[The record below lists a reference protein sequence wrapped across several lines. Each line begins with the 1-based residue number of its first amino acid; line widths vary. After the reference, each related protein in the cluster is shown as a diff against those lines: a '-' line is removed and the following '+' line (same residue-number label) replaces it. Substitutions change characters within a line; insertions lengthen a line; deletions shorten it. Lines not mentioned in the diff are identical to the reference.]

1 VRGGVP
7 RGGQASLLM
16 SEPAM
21 LAPLATALTQC
32 LAIVAVG
39 LACRLL
45 AVLSPSDAAGLSA
58 FVGRLS
64 MPALLFLAMA
74 ELEPARTEWRLLLAL
89 CAAKVIAFV
98 ATIAITYAA
107 SAVHDR
113 VEQHYSWLSRAGL
126 YTIFVTQSN
135 DFALGVPLCAAIWG
149 DRFMSIIFLV
159 APFQLALLNPLA
171 FVLLERGAQSEAG
184 LELPANGRAVC
195 GMQLCRSMVKVAR
208 SPLVLS
214 VFLGGALRLCLIA
227 FGDPPLPAIVHGTLL
242 PMKQAFTATALV
254 TLGLS
259 LRTRA
264 EPLMTQPL
272 TSLSLLCAKGLAMP
286 LLTRVLAEIFGVTEA
301 NAVNFAFLYGML
313 PSAPTVVVFAR
324 EFRQRS
330 SAEYLASILFVGLI
344 LSVPMLVVSTIAVE
358 LPHSS
363 SAAVHSSLRR
373 VSQVGAAMAAIS
385 AAYIASLLI
394 CPLLRLSR
402 LPSASIPTGGSTS
415 EPCGSAGCSSPFG
428 TNMTWWLL
436 GLSLSS
442 LVLAATVFA
451 AQGWGA
457 CSHTSEVTKLSAADK
472 IFGVSVD
479 WVLLFIRGQTAALA
493 VLMAQ
498 QRCPERAAHSTPTSQ
513 RSYHALTLVCAAII
527 PVLPEVVGAVLPGPS
542 VRVESSSC
550 GDVPRAKLLSRL
562 ALHVFF
568 ALLIL
573 GSLAILRLAPTLVLH
588 PSADPREMMAE
599 NDIVSTLES
608 APGRPSSNQ
617 QVAAHLVEPILT
629 QAVSIQTA
637 SGSRTIMAGGAG
649 DTTEYQATPR
659 TCGETDG
666 SSREVNTLPAIDDVE
681 SDRSTTSMQGAP
693 LRQPLLTGH
702 VHSQTAP
709 QEGAVTLSAREHD
722 SNGRAHRADQIYQID
737 EGWNDTSGAMPRT
750 ESHHEMKVDGLR
762 EEALCDQLYRYRVRL
777 CLLLLHSLLSIFL
790 SCSIE
795 IEAVV
800 GQREESKVL
809 PLVPTGVQV
818 EVLMLSRLVEVSSG
832 TILLLFTREL
842 SCVPNRMGAIF
853 RLVRHSKREAH
864 AFPLSWVS
872 ITRVDSQRR
881 DDGDV
886 TSHMPLASRAITP
899 HN

>member
-1 VRGGVP
+1 
-7 RGGQASLLM
+7 
-16 SEPAM
+16 M

-135 DFALGVPLCAAIWG
+135 DFALGVPLCAAIWGEERSSRLSPATPSLACTMRRPQRERQPATPDGLTLMCHTAPG

-344 LSVPMLVVSTIAVE
+344 LSVRSSHWMLI
-358 LPHSS
+358 H
-363 SAAVHSSLRR
+363 
-373 VSQVGAAMAAIS
+373 
-385 AAYIASLLI
+385 
-394 CPLLRLSR
+394 
-402 LPSASIPTGGSTS
+402 
-415 EPCGSAGCSSPFG
+415 
-428 TNMTWWLL
+428 LL
-436 GLSLSS
+436 GVPLGR
-442 LVLAATVFA
+442 AP
-451 AQGWGA
+451 GA
-457 CSHTSEVTKLSAADK
+457 
-472 IFGVSVD
+472 
-479 WVLLFIRGQTAALA
+479 
-493 VLMAQ
+493 
-498 QRCPERAAHSTPTSQ
+498 
-513 RSYHALTLVCAAII
+513 
-527 PVLPEVVGAVLPGPS
+527 GPS
-542 VRVESSSC
+542 
-550 GDVPRAKLLSRL
+550 
-562 ALHVFF
+562 H
-568 ALLIL
+568 I
-573 GSLAILRLAPTLVLH
+573 SLADHTECTFNAMSR
-588 PSADPREMMAE
+588 R
-599 NDIVSTLES
+599 
-608 APGRPSSNQ
+608 PG
-617 QVAAHLVEPILT
+617 
-629 QAVSIQTA
+629 
-637 SGSRTIMAGGAG
+637 
-649 DTTEYQATPR
+649 
-659 TCGETDG
+659 
-666 SSREVNTLPAIDDVE
+666 
-681 SDRSTTSMQGAP
+681 
-693 LRQPLLTGH
+693 
-702 VHSQTAP
+702 
-709 QEGAVTLSAREHD
+709 
-722 SNGRAHRADQIYQID
+722 
-737 EGWNDTSGAMPRT
+737 
-750 ESHHEMKVDGLR
+750 
-762 EEALCDQLYRYRVRL
+762 
-777 CLLLLHSLLSIFL
+777 
-790 SCSIE
+790 
-795 IEAVV
+795 
-800 GQREESKVL
+800 
-809 PLVPTGVQV
+809 
-818 EVLMLSRLVEVSSG
+818 
-832 TILLLFTREL
+832 
-842 SCVPNRMGAIF
+842 
-853 RLVRHSKREAH
+853 
-864 AFPLSWVS
+864 
-872 ITRVDSQRR
+872 
-881 DDGDV
+881 
-886 TSHMPLASRAITP
+886 
-899 HN
+899 